1 MAMSPEPTDPTIETF
16 MPASADKLLRLFERF
31 DPRFAEL
38 WSTHLSRLMTRPQL
52 DIRTRV
58 LVMTGQYTTTGRMGQ
73 LEETIDAALEAG
85 VRSSDILEVILQC
98 YVYTGPWVVASACE
112 AYGRVLERRS
122 EAEDD
127 VSARVDDGST
137 RRLDEERAGWG
148 PADQA
153 DPRVAALMGRYGW
166 RSIATGLRLRPVHHI
181 NLVDTLD
188 ALDPEY
194 LQAWLEAIYGGMYG
208 RRVLD
213 DRTRI
218 LCVVGNTLAIG
229 EQHQSRR
236 HMRSALRNGATAKE
250 LLEVIF
256 QTTGLF
262 GHTHL
267 MPVAI
272 DDLLRI
278 VDEEGRIEELVAR
291 DRIDDIRR
299 IVAARV
305 ASRRG
310 VGEIDLGEQSR

>member
-1 MAMSPEPTDPTIETF
+1 MIPEPTGPTIETF
-16 MPASADKLLRLFERF
+16 IPVSVETLLRLFERL

-38 WSTHLSRLMTRPQL
+38 WSTHLSRLLTRPQL
-52 DIRTRV
+52 DIRTRFLV
-58 LVMTGQYTTTGRMGQ
+58 LTGQYTATERTAQ
-73 LEETIDAALEAG
+73 LEETIDAALETG

-98 YVYTGPWVVASACE
+98 YVYTGPWVVGSACE
-112 AYGRVLERRS
+112 AYERVIERRS
-122 EAEDD
+122 QAQDE
-127 VSARVDDGST
+127 VPARVDDGMT
-137 RRLDEERAGWG
+137 RRLEEEQILWA

-153 DPRVAALMGRYGW
+153 DPRVAVLMERHGW
-166 RSIATGLRLRPVHHI
+166 RAIATGLRLRPAHHI

-188 ALDPEY
+188 ALDPDY
-194 LQAWLEAIYGGMYG
+194 LQAWLDAVYGGMYG

-218 LCVVGNTLAIG
+218 LCVVGNTLAMG

-236 HMRSALRNGATAKE
+236 HMRSALRNGATPKE

-262 GHTHL
+262 GHPYL
-267 MPVAI
+267 MPAAI

-278 VDEEGRIEELVAR
+278 VDEEGRIDELVAP

-305 ASRRG
+305 ASRHG
-310 VGEIDLGEQSR
+310 VGEIDLREQRR